1 MNLTKNHYTKVS
13 SMLLCFPITIRKKIN
28 VTQAIDGDM
37 ITVIV
42 FADWIK
48 EISIKRYGDNLAI
61 LPLDNVIEIYLYSEA
76 MLKHLPEKSLET
88 FQKELLYSNERL
100 S

>member
-1 MNLTKNHYTKVS
+1 
-13 SMLLCFPITIRKKIN
+13 MLLCFPITIRKHIN

-37 ITVIV
+37 ITVNICFV
-42 FADWIK
+42 HWVK

-61 LPLDNVIEIYLYSEA
+61 LPLNNVTEIYRYPEA
-76 MLKHLPEKSLET
+76 MLKHLPEKPLET
-88 FQKELLYSNERL
+88 FQKELLYSNEKV